1 MFKKFIASVL
11 SIILF
16 IGLELPPIMTSASG
30 EADVEQDELEKE
42 LEFLFEEVI
51 TLDEN
56 GEPKEID
63 IDKAEENFGD
73 SPEMELLREE
83 AKN

>member
-16 IGLELPPIMTSASG
+16 IGLGLAPIKTSASG

-56 GEPKEID
+56 GECIYQD
-63 IDKAEENFGD
+63 RY
-73 SPEMELLREE
+73 LQT
-83 AKN
+83 